1 MARQTIKK
9 DEESNKKNIENNKIE
24 NTQVDENNANNDIL
38 NNFVKENEELKLKL
52 SQMAEL
58 ISQLTSKKTEP
69 KNEDEYTVIQSLCF
83 GELNLS
89 TEGYGSGDIYTFD
102 TFGEE
107 LNIPTFDVKKIAK
120 NNKSFAKEGYFYI
133 KSPSIIKSE
142 QLSEDY
148 KRILDF
154 EGIKSLLAE
163 TDSNKFAEKFS
174 LLTDGQ
180 KKNIV
185 SIMISKVAKDEPI
198 DKNIIYK
205 CGEIYAN
212 KGNYILEE
220 ATVSKVAFQNR
231 G

>member
-9 DEESNKKNIENNKIE
+9 DEESNNKNIINNK
-24 NTQVDENNANNDIL
+24 VDENNDVL

-58 ISQLTSKKTEP
+58 ISQLNSNKSEQ
-69 KNEDEYTVIQSLCF
+69 KNEEEYTIIQSLCF

-89 TEGYGSGDIYTFD
+89 TEGFGSGDIYTFD

-133 KSPSIIKSE
+133 KNPSIIKSE
-142 QLSEDY
+142 QLSENY

-163 TDSNKFAEKFS
+163 TDSNKFAKKFS
-174 LLTDGQ
+174 VLTDGQ

-220 ATVSKVAFQNR
+220 AMVSKVAFQNR